1 MGKQQ
6 SSVKPLDY
14 FADIKSV
21 VVPDQFRQ
29 VLSQSGRDPDAWQA
43 ELNTRIKQGG
53 ETKFDAINR
62 AFSAFDQVGQTNKYT
77 SILQQASEAKQT
89 RRAETEARRAGR
101 LEREAQPEGNPIV
114 SSPIKTPGQQPSLEV
129 TPENKLT
136 ERVDATTAFFGS
148 VWNSLVNLPEGF
160 ANQLLDVDREATIRA
175 AKLPW
180 ADDLMKK
187 RAEDVEDYY
196 TKGKKANTDFFDAAK
211 VEIDTETSKSPISFK
226 TNSGGNL
233 EVDFS
238 AASDPKKWLAG
249 VGSGVGSL
257 VSALAPNKKASAL
270 MSFYQMYTSN
280 QNDAIEA
287 GLTGEGALAY
297 TTGTTMVQS
306 VLEMIGEAGIV
317 KALKGGAAKETIK
330 QIAKDKSG
338 QALADL
344 ASKGITREV
353 FEDVVSKTFKESM
366 AEVADQSTF
375 NVLKKTVSNAVSKA
389 AKAGAPESGTEFLQE
404 WTSYGGQ
411 RLYNELAANEQTSP
425 GQGEFKTDAFETLGN
440 ATYGALLGGFL
451 GGTIGQ
457 FAPNSKEQHETL
469 GAFVNSDI
477 KEQLKA
483 NPELSL
489 FDVKTNARIQG
500 LLDVA
505 VQNGQFNDANGQL
518 DQAKLT
524 QVVNKATL
532 LYDTFYEFK
541 DLPTLSG
548 EDRLSMFNITDTR
561 NRLQETEAQFTAGV
575 QQVNEIEAQVQ
586 QARAE
591 GNLLAATKLEA
602 TRATV
607 EQQLGE
613 KNPETGEYFAL
624 EEITKQAQKTESIFG
639 QAIPEITNADPN
651 RKAMGRSFLNSNLF
665 PDDNFNP
672 DSETILSDGSFV
684 VRDDDSTAIR
694 LVNTVPIQPESDIAS
709 QLDKGTYKPIT
720 RFAKEYVPINNYQA
734 YAEAANNIA
743 SDNSRSATDASKSAY
758 DYRQDATD
766 LIGIASQAAA
776 TLNTNPSV
784 YDQVSYRVTKAYE
797 FYNQIAERDSKSTNP
812 SVPVLTEEEFQN
824 TVGFLPAVNGVRVDP
839 FEQTILTKQA
849 ELNIPADVATL
860 YTPSN
865 DAIDTILDIEE
876 GNTGVPIKTIE
887 KSIKELTALRKLW
900 QNKRKSSRREY
911 TLPQIDEVVGVIEN
925 DLNTLAN
932 EISYQQAPELRP
944 ERVAAPAVEAEPTVQ
959 PEAAPQEEAQPEASA
974 PIEEAASEVPVQEN
988 TTEPQTEQ
996 PIKETANENPVS
1008 EGTRRNTRKP
1018 RSVKQQYVA
1027 EAELARAL
1035 ESTQD
1040 SAEPVRPESGL
1051 AEQSAEENLPGEETE
1066 QSLAELAGQLDS
1078 LSEEIG
1084 SADGQIQEVN
1094 RRLNT
1099 VLDETAGDISG
1110 SEPDTQTKTAP
1121 VRERVSNPTVVQN
1134 VLAQITKAFPNVDV
1148 VVPGN
1153 LQEFMQEAGLPI
1165 SANAPTGFI
1174 RGGQVFLNPQTIQND
1189 PNTPIHEFGHIW
1201 SLWAKTNNAELYN
1214 KGVALIQNSSY
1225 LRNIKRDSNY
1235 RGLSEEAQIDE
1246 ALARAIGDKGAQF
1259 VGANRKVD
1267 FKKWLNQVFKN
1278 IQSYYKS
1285 IKSIAGLTP
1294 EQMVDLAVDEFAA
1307 NVAED
1312 LLSGVEISGID
1323 SNAINEIMNPPAE
1336 AASETVVETEVVED
1350 VTEEA
1355 DQEDTV
1361 IQSEAAIAWDAPVL
1375 FTPKVVSPEIGRNV
1389 SFEQAGTPTRGVIE
1403 GEEGDSYKVRGTRS
1417 GKLYTVPK
1425 SEVSDAVLFSF
1436 GAAGS
1441 GEQLGTQQ
1449 ELKNDAQSELVSA
1462 GVYGT
1467 IDKKLTTAQKTL
1479 IDKTAKKFGW
1489 KYLGAQEVGGVKVD
1503 DRWERDISKD
1513 LDSFFLA
1520 DGKMAF
1526 IPLKGKESAPGRV
1539 AEGVKE
1545 TETWLEKLRSTANPA
1560 YKTALWLVDSS
1571 FDRLNNLET
1580 LVKAMDG
1587 KERLYKQLISDVK
1600 RMGSQNRNYAFNI
1613 LGRQYEDFRR
1623 QLGKYAVHKGS
1634 STLESVEKLPVELI
1648 QWDRNTGK
1656 SVKRNISLP
1665 ASVVMN
1671 IVASHQSQRA
1681 MGEAYTKKKAKDSMG
1696 VEYDEDHTSLV
1707 IDSYYDTNP
1716 DDTNL
1721 FWKDKGGVADVHK
1734 GVHFKRDVMLEANAK
1749 GELEVV
1755 TDGRQ
1760 YGLFTQAEMDRME
1773 DYVMNSGPADLREGF
1788 QKVKAAFNDMQVREL
1803 IRKENDEAINPADPF
1818 VMVPDYSPLQSV
1830 NSVSA
1835 QDKVNSFS
1843 PNLEDAKQLNER
1855 TSRPD
1860 AIYAEDILDSFDY
1873 YKESVGHILGSTR
1886 LVHNLKNLQQAIS
1899 TDYEGPLKSRI
1910 DGILSDTIKN
1920 LQSYRQ
1926 SQFETSRKEKAL
1938 RPLLL
1943 LMGKY
1948 TGNIFRSNIGISTK
1962 QIGTWFSALGLGY
1975 IDNKYMYGNLEIWGA
1990 MAKMS
1995 FGGSLWD
2002 RFAGGSIV
2010 EATGQGLKVGSID
2023 TQEADYIRELLGDNI
2038 TDAAA
2043 KEEHKKN
2050 WATVIQR
2057 VVYGQSQ
2064 YTESA
2069 DLGQLR
2075 FTRAG
2080 LAKTKQLWNYSDSFF
2095 EEYGMANIRRL
2106 DRAVILG
2113 YMVAAKRQVAD
2124 EVSAGKVKPED
2135 ADARAAELTTET
2147 LYLTNQMS
2155 DPTDLTMLQ
2164 RNPTFA
2170 NRIIG
2175 MYSGQTQKLWNQMA
2189 GAAIDYFK
2197 YADTATPQEKT
2208 LLQNRLIGSLASNLL
2223 VNTMWMATANM
2234 GASVLRGWLSGAD
2247 DKEDGYYQD
2256 KFKWDVARYMTG
2268 IAPGWWSQV
2277 ASFVISDIDN
2287 EKWKDEIFDVPGSD
2301 AVSQAWEL
2309 TKATYGLTTTVFT
2322 DKTEK
2327 EKTKLVNDF
2336 TYNFSKIFG
2345 VLSGVPKTWI
2355 DPVAKRLK
2363 ETTKAPKGIKE
2374 DDIQIDGDA
2383 AVDPDLLEPTGEE
2396 EAPEYLYDN

>member
-6 SSVKPLDY
+6 NSSIKPLDY

-29 VLSQSGRDPDAWQA
+29 VLSQSGRDPDVWQA

-77 SILQQASEAKQT
+77 SLLQQAAKDKET
-89 RRAETEARRAGR
+89 RRAETESRRAGR
-101 LEREAQPEGNPIV
+101 EERSLNTASTSEVPEIDVKEAVKETITPNP
-114 SSPIKTPGQQPSLEV
+114 
-129 TPENKLT
+129 T
-136 ERVDATTAFFGS
+136 ERVSASTAFFGS
-148 VWNSLVNLPEGF
+148 LYNSLAGLVEGTVNSLSDADNF
-160 ANQLLDVDREATIRA
+160 VQLS
-175 AKLPW
+175 
-180 ADDLMKK
+180 
-187 RAEDVEDYY
+187 
-196 TKGKKANTDFFDAAK
+196 KGNPVPMIIENAQNKKAIKDNFNKIK
-211 VEIDTETSKSPISFK
+211 VDLDEQTKKSPFNFS
-226 TNSGGNL
+226 TNKVGNL

-238 AASDPKKWLAG
+238 EADDPKRWLASL
-249 VGSGVGSL
+249 GSGVGSL
-257 VSALAPNKKASAL
+257 VSILAPNKKASFL
-270 MSFYQMYTSN
+270 MSFMQQYTGN
-280 QNDAIEA
+280 QDDALEA
-287 GLTGEGALAY
+287 GLVGPQAVLY
-297 TTGTTMVQS
+297 TTGTSLVQS
-306 VLEMIGEAGIV
+306 ALELVGDQGIL
-317 KALKGGAAKETIK
+317 KALKGDAGKEVIK
-330 QIAKDKSG
+330 QVVKDKAG
-338 QALADL
+338 RAITDL
-344 ASKGITREV
+344 AEKGITKDI
-353 FEDVVSKTFKESM
+353 FNDVVERTFKESVSDL
-366 AEVADQSTF
+366 ANKNLVDSY
-375 NVLKKTVSNAVSKA
+375 KKI
-389 AKAGAPESGTEFLQE
+389 AGNLWGKFKKGAAPEAVTEFLQE
-404 WTSYGGQ
+404 WTTYGAQ
-411 RLYNELAANEQTSP
+411 RGYNALMADEKTTP
-425 GQGEFKTDAFETLGN
+425 GQGEFQTDAFKTLGD
-440 ATYGALLGGFL
+440 ASFGALLGGFL
-451 GGTIGQ
+451 GGSIGS
-457 FAPNSKEQHETL
+457 FAPNSKELHETL
-469 GAFVNSDI
+469 GAFVSSDI
-477 KEQLKA
+477 KTQLAA
-483 NPELSL
+483 NPNLSL
-489 FDVKTNARIQG
+489 EDLKGNARVKG

-505 VQNGQFNDANGQL
+505 TQNGQFNDANGQL
-518 DQAKLT
+518 DQAKLE
-524 QVVNKATL
+524 QVAKKADL

-541 DLPTLSG
+541 DLPNLSG

-561 NRLQETEAQFTAGV
+561 NRLQETQTQFAAGV

-613 KNPETGEYFAL
+613 KNPETGEYLAA
-624 EEITKQAQKTESIFG
+624 EELTQQAQKTESIFN
-639 QAIPEITNADPN
+639 QAIPEITNADPG
-651 RKAMGRSFLNSNLF
+651 RKALGRSFLNSNLF
-665 PDDNFNP
+665 PDDNFTP
-672 DSETILSDGSFV
+672 DSETILSDGSLV
-684 VRDDDSTAIR
+684 VRDDNSTAIR
-694 LVNTVPIQPESDIAS
+694 LVNTVPVQPESDITS

-720 RFAKEYVPINNYQA
+720 RFTKEYVPINNYQA

-743 SDNSRSATDASKSAY
+743 SDNTQRATDAAKSPY

-766 LIGIASQAAA
+766 LIGVASQAAA
-776 TLNTNPSV
+776 TLSANPSV
-784 YDQVSYRVTKAYE
+784 YDAVSDRVTKAYE
-797 FYNQIAERDSKSTNP
+797 FYTQIAEKDAKSTTP
-812 SVPVLTEEEFQN
+812 SVPALTEEEFQN
-824 TVGFLPAVNGVRVDP
+824 AVGFLPAVNGVRVDP
-839 FEQTILTKQA
+839 FEQTILAKQA
-849 ELNIPADVATL
+849 ELNIPADVASL

-876 GNTGVPIKTIE
+876 GNTNVPIKTVE
-887 KSIKELTALRKLW
+887 KSIKELTSLRKLW

-911 TLPQIDEVVGVIEN
+911 TLPQIDEVVGAIEN

-944 ERVAAPAVEAEPTVQ
+944 ERIAAPEPATPAEPVAPTEAEIEQAQT
-959 PEAAPQEEAQPEASA
+959 QEPVAED
-974 PIEEAASEVPVQEN
+974 PVQEN
-988 TTEPQTEQ
+988 TTEPQAQQ
-996 PIKETANENPVS
+996 PITEPANENPVS

-1040 SAEPVRPESGL
+1040 SAEPVRPEPGL
-1051 AEQSAEENLPGEETE
+1051 PEQSTEETIPSEETE
-1066 QSLAELAGQLDS
+1066 QSLADLAGQLDS

-1094 RRLNT
+1094 RRLND
-1099 VLDETAGDISG
+1099 VLDETAGDVSG
-1110 SEPDTQTKTAP
+1110 SEPDTQTEAAP
-1121 VRERVSNPTVVQN
+1121 VRERVSNPTTVQN
-1134 VLAQITKAFPNVDV
+1134 VLTQITKAFPNVDV
-1148 VVPGN
+1148 VVPAN

-1165 SANAPTGFI
+1165 DANAPTGFI
-1174 RGGQVFLNPQTIQND
+1174 RSGQVFLNPQTIQND

-1201 SLWAKTNNAELYN
+1201 SLWAKTNNPELYN
-1214 KGVALIQNSSY
+1214 KGMSLIQNSSY
-1225 LRNIKRDSNY
+1225 LRNIKRDRNY
-1235 RGLSEEAQIDE
+1235 KGLSEEAQIDE
-1246 ALARAIGDKGAQF
+1246 ALAKAIGDKGAQF
-1259 VGANRKVD
+1259 VGANRKAD

-1278 IQSYYKS
+1278 IQSYYNS

-1294 EQMVDLAVDEFAA
+1294 EQMADLAVDEFAA

-1312 LLSGVEISGID
+1312 LLSGNEISGID
-1323 SNAINEIMNPPAE
+1323 SAAVNAIMNPV
-1336 AASETVVETEVVED
+1336 SETAIETTTEPAPV
-1350 VTEEA
+1350 EEA
-1355 DQEDTV
+1355 SAPQEDTV
-1361 IQSEAAIAWDAPVL
+1361 VESEKAMAWDMPVL
-1375 FTPKVVSPEIGRNV
+1375 FTSKVVSPEVGRNV
-1389 SFEQAGTPTRGVIE
+1389 SFDQAGTPTRGVIE
-1403 GEEGDSYKVRGTRS
+1403 GEDGEFYKVRGTRS

-1436 GAAGS
+1436 GMSGS

-1449 ELKNDAQSELVSA
+1449 ELKNDATADLRSA
-1462 GVYGT
+1462 GVYGVL
-1467 IDKKLTTAQKTL
+1467 DKKLTTAQKNL

-1513 LDSFFLA
+1513 MDSFFLA

-1526 IPLKGKESAPGRV
+1526 IPLKGKEGAPGRV
-1539 AEGVKE
+1539 AEGVKQ

-1571 FDRLNNLET
+1571 FDRLNNIET
-1580 LVKAMDG
+1580 FVKAMDG
-1587 KERLYKQLISDVK
+1587 QERLYKQLISDVK

-1634 STLESVEKLPVELI
+1634 STLESVEKVPVELV
-1648 QWDRNTGK
+1648 QWDRNLGK
-1656 SVKRNISLP
+1656 SVKRNVSLP

-1716 DDTNL
+1716 DDINL

-1755 TDGRQ
+1755 QDGRQ
-1760 YGLFTQAEMDRME
+1760 YGLFTQSEMDRME
-1773 DYVMNSGPADLREGF
+1773 DYVMNSGPADLREGY
-1788 QKVKAAFNDMQVREL
+1788 QKVKAAFNDAQVREL

-1818 VMVPDYSPLQSV
+1818 VLVPDYSPLQSV

-1855 TSRPD
+1855 TSRPE

-1899 TDYEGPLKSRI
+1899 TDYEGPLKGRI

-1948 TGNIFRSNIGISTK
+1948 TGNIFRSNLGISTK
-1962 QIGTWFSALGLGY
+1962 QIGTWFSAMGLGY
-1975 IDNKYMYGNLEIWGA
+1975 IDNKYMFGNLEIWGA

-2010 EATGQGLKVGSID
+2010 EATGKGLKVGSID
-2023 TQEADYIRELLGDNI
+2023 TQEADYIRDLLGDNI
-2038 TDAAA
+2038 TDATA
-2043 KEEHKKN
+2043 KEEHKRN

-2080 LAKTKQLWNYSDSFF
+2080 LAKTKQLWNYSDAMF

-2124 EVSAGKVKPED
+2124 EVAAGKVKPED

-2155 DPTDLTMLQ
+2155 DPSDLTMLQ

-2197 YADTATPQEKT
+2197 YADTATPEEKA

-2223 VNTMWMATANM
+2223 VNTMWMATANL

-2309 TKATYGLTTTVFT
+2309 TKATYGLTASVFV

-2327 EKTKLVNDF
+2327 EKTKLLNDF

-2374 DDIQIDGDA
+2374 DDIQIDGET
-2383 AVDPDLLEPTGEE
+2383 AVDPTILEPSGEE